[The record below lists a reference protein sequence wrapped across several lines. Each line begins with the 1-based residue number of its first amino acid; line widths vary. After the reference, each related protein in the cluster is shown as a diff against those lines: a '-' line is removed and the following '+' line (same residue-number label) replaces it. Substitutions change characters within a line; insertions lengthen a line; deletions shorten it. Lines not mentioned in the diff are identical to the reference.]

1 MDVKAKRLEKTGA
14 PAAQRKFV
22 PYGGYYSN
30 QVPTYDP
37 ELTETG
43 AGTPTGEYMRR
54 FWHPVCL
61 SEELTDVPRYIKIM
75 GEELVAF
82 RDKGGRVGVMHLHCP
97 HRGASLEYGMIQE
110 RGIMCSYHG
119 FVFDIDGSCLEVPF
133 PKGEE
138 KEGKKAKEKICQ
150 GAYKAFERHGLV
162 FAYMGPPE
170 EEPPFPDWEDGFTV
184 YPGDEPVAYSNFQT
198 CNWLQVQDNSADQYH
213 HIPLHTTALV
223 PGHEQGTT
231 FGEAGAAPY
240 LVRPD
245 LQFFTIHEGRG
256 VAWTSS
262 RRVDESKIFIR
273 VNHQILPN
281 ISFHSYLFEDG
292 AKPKHFSRI
301 HMMRWTVP
309 VDDENSKM
317 IGWRV
322 FGPYIDPRNVGKRE
336 YVGYE
341 KMDFLEG
348 QTGMRRPE
356 RMKYGAGEL
365 PPVPKDHRDRTWYKE
380 GQYAPGD
387 YEVVCSQRRIA
398 VHALE
403 NPMKFDGGVY
413 LFRKLLRDAVRGK
426 NPAASPEAWRRW
438 LQQGMPNS
446 YCSGNV
452 LAISQAPTPEEEVQK
467 RRRIA
472 QQVIEATTASDKL
485 KGDERERFMKQK
497 LAELEHSMG

>member
-1 MDVKAKRLEKTGA
+1 MKAKTVSKNEA
-14 PAAQRKFV
+14 PAAARKFV
-22 PYGGYYSN
+22 PYGGYHRN
-30 QVPTYDP
+30 QVPAHDP

-43 AGTPTGEYMRR
+43 PGTPTGEYMRR
-54 FWHPVCL
+54 FWHPICM
-61 SEELTDVPRYIKIM
+61 SEELTDVPRYVKVL

-82 RDKGGRVGVMHLHCP
+82 RDKSGRIGLLHLHCP
-97 HRGASLEYGMIQE
+97 HRGASLEYGMIQDK
-110 RGIMCSYHG
+110 GIMCSYHG

-138 KEGKKAKEKICQ
+138 KEAAKAKEKICQ
-150 GAYKAFERHGLV
+150 GAYKAFERDGLV
-162 FAYMGPPE
+162 FAYLGPPE
-170 EEPPFPDWEDGFTV
+170 EEPPFLDWEDGFTV
-184 YPGDEPVAYSNFQT
+184 HPDDECVPYSNFQT

-213 HIPLHTTALV
+213 HIPLHTTAV
-223 PGHEQGTT
+223 IPGHEQGTT

-245 LQFFTIHEGRG
+245 LQFFPIHEGRG
-256 VAWTSS
+256 MAWTSS
-262 RRVDESKIFIR
+262 RRVDATKIFIR

-281 ISFHSYLFEDG
+281 LSFHSYLFEDG
-292 AKPKHFSRI
+292 SKPVHFSRV
-301 HMMRWTVP
+301 HMIRWTVP

-322 FGPYIDPRNVGKRE
+322 FGPHIDTRNIGKRE

-348 QTGMRRPE
+348 QVGMRRPE
-356 RMKYGAGEL
+356 RMEYEDGEL
-365 PPVPKDHRDRTWYKE
+365 PPIAKHHRERSQWYKE

-387 YEVVCSQRRIA
+387 YEVVCSQRPIA

-426 NPAASPEAWRRW
+426 NHAASPAVWREW
-438 LQQGMPNS
+438 LKKGMPNS

-452 LAISQAPTPEEEVQK
+452 LAIAQASTPEEEVQK
-467 RRRIA
+467 RRRVA
-472 QQVIEATTASDKL
+472 QQVIDATTESDSL
-485 KGDERERFMKQK
+485 KGEQRDRFMKEK
-497 LAELEHSMG
+497 LAEIEHNFS